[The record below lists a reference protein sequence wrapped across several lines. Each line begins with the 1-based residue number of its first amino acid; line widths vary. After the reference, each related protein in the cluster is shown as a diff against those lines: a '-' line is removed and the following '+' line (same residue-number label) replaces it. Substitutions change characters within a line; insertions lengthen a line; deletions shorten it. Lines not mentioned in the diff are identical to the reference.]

1 MWAYVENLGAGGA
14 LKGKGRDRSAGRE
27 PRIGKGGASDPGPL
41 LVPFRLRGVRIGVQ
55 MTFMLLGMLL
65 AYALLPGHQPLDGR
79 AYTVLLLAAADGAFI
94 ISRLPWEQLLTRPT
108 GNRYLYVWAVLDILL
123 ITVAIS
129 MTGHAESELFF
140 LYALTTVFFAA
151 SYPPLGH
158 VALLLFTCT
167 SYAAVVGL
175 DGLENTTS
183 ATVAVRLGGLALVA
197 FVASFLSRELLRQMR
212 EHGEART
219 ESESRAGLLAMV
231 ASASR
236 SMSTLDPEQ
245 VLGIVVES
253 SLQMGFDGAEICL
266 FDEATHTWRVA
277 QHRGLNADYG
287 SVEPIEAGVAGLV
300 HRRRETVVL
309 DNYSGW
315 PGGLRQVR
323 DAGFRFMI
331 ASPVW
336 CGGELVGALVAGSLA
351 RRTPR
356 PHEVECLDLLAAQAG
371 AALNNARL
379 FSERRAF
386 EARLEHQAFHD
397 GLTNLPN
404 RALFLD
410 RLEQALA
417 RTRRDGDAVG
427 VLFMDLDRFKMVN
440 DSLGHD
446 VGDELLAAVARRLIV
461 CLRPGDT
468 LARYGGDEF
477 TVLLER
483 LRSDADAIEVAERL
497 LRSLSEPF
505 VLQER
510 QVFVS
515 ASIGV
520 SFAKQPLSEDGDP
533 LREADLAMY
542 RAKERGKGRWEV
554 FESAMNA
561 EAVQRLELET
571 ELRQAIDRDELFLL
585 YQPLVDLASGRITG
599 VEALVRWRHP
609 RRGVVTPDKFIALA
623 EETGLILRL
632 GTWVLEEACRQGQ
645 RWLEEGLPPLH
656 VSVNISADQF
666 QKGRLP
672 EQLQEILVATGLAPD
687 RLTLEM
693 TESVVMEEA
702 EATMQIMREIAG
714 LGVRLALDDFGQG
727 YSSLSYLKRFP
738 LDVLKVDKAF
748 VDGLVDNAEDRA
760 IVRSVVALARELGIS
775 VTAEGIETARQL
787 EQVKALG
794 CHVGQGYWFSRA
806 VGPDGINELL
816 RPSGAEAGNGQK
828 SSALSSGTVPRARS
842 TA

>member
-1 MWAYVENLGAGGA
+1 M
-14 LKGKGRDRSAGRE
+14 KRRPRDRELSEEQSNSEAGAAE
-27 PRIGKGGASDPGPL
+27 PGTL

-55 MTFMLLGMLL
+55 MTFMVLGMLG
-65 AYALLPGHQPLDGR
+65 AYALLPGHHPVDGR
-79 AYTVLLLAAADGAFI
+79 AYTILLLAAADGAFI
-94 ISRLPWEQLLTRPT
+94 ISRLPWAQLLTRPT
-108 GNRYLYVWAVLDILL
+108 GNRYLYAWAMLDILM
-123 ITVAIS
+123 ITVAVS

-151 SYPPLGH
+151 SYPPLGQ
-158 VALLLFTCT
+158 VVLLVFTFAGYT
-167 SYAAVVGL
+167 IVLAL
-175 DGLENTTS
+175 DGMEKITA
-183 ATVAVRLGGLALVA
+183 ATLTVRIGGLGLVA

-212 EHGEART
+212 EHGKART

-253 SLQMGFDGAEICL
+253 TLQMGFDGAEICL
-266 FDEATHTWRVA
+266 FDHATHTWRVA

-300 HRRRETVVL
+300 HSRRETVVL

-397 GLTNLPN
+397 ALTNLPN

-417 RTRRDGDAVG
+417 RTRRDGAPIG

-446 VGDELLAAVARRLIV
+446 VGDELLAAVAQRLNE

-483 LRSDADAIEVAERL
+483 LKSDADAIDVAERL
-497 LRSLSEPF
+497 LRSLAAPF
-505 VLQER
+505 ILQER
-510 QVFVS
+510 EVFVS

-520 SFAKQPLSEDGDP
+520 SFTKEPMAEEGDP

-554 FESAMNA
+554 FETEMNA
-561 EAVQRLELET
+561 EAMRRLELET
-571 ELRQAIDRDELFLL
+571 ELRQAIDREELFLL
-585 YQPLVDLASGRITG
+585 YQPLVDLGTGKITG
-599 VEALVRWRHP
+599 VEALVRWHHP
-609 RRGVVTPDKFIALA
+609 RRGVVSPAEFVALA

-645 RWLEEGLPPLH
+645 QWLEDGLAIN

-666 QKGRLP
+666 QKGGLP
-672 EQLQEILVATGLAPD
+672 AQLREILIVTGLPPQ

-702 EATMQIMREIAG
+702 EATMQIMGEIDN

-748 VDGLVDNAEDRA
+748 VDGLVDNSEDRA

-775 VTAEGIETARQL
+775 VTAEGIETERQL
-787 EQVKALG
+787 EHVKALG
-794 CHVGQGYWFSRA
+794 CDVGQGYWFSRPVA
-806 VGPDGINELL
+806 ADAITELVRSAAAQDAGKDG
-816 RPSGAEAGNGQK
+816 GQN
-828 SSALSSGTVPRARS
+828 SSALNSGTVPAARS

>member
-1 MWAYVENLGAGGA
+1 MKVKPQGPRAGGGP
-14 LKGKGRDRSAGRE
+14 LNRE
-27 PRIGKGGASDPGPL
+27 ASASDPGHL
-41 LVPFRLRGVRIGVQ
+41 LVPFRLRGVRIGLQ
-55 MTFMLLGMLL
+55 MTFMVLGMLA
-65 AYALLPGHQPLDGR
+65 AYAVLPGHHPLDGR
-79 AYTVLLLAAADGAFI
+79 AYTILLLVAADSAFV
-94 ISRLPWEQLLTRPT
+94 ISRLPWEQLLNRPT
-108 GNRYLYVWAVLDILL
+108 GNRYLYAWAVLDILL

-129 MTGHAESELFF
+129 MTGHGDSELVF

-151 SYPPLGH
+151 SYPLLSQ
-158 VALLLFTCT
+158 VVLLFFTC
-167 SYAAVVGL
+167 VVYTGLLGL
-175 DGLENTTS
+175 DGFENVTS
-183 ATVAVRLGGLALVA
+183 AAMAVRIGGLALVG

-212 EHGEART
+212 QHGEART

-253 SLQMGFDGAEICL
+253 ALQMGFDSGEICL
-266 FDEATHTWRVA
+266 FDNSTDTWRVA
-277 QHRGLNADYG
+277 QHRGLDADYA
-287 SVEPIEAGVAGLV
+287 SVEPIDAGVAGLV
-300 HRRRETVVL
+300 HSRRETVVL
-309 DNYSGW
+309 DSYSGW
-315 PGGLRQVR
+315 PGGLGQVR

-336 CGGELVGALVAGSLA
+336 CGGELAGALVAGSLD

-417 RTRRDGDAVG
+417 RTRRDGAPLG

-446 VGDELLAAVARRLIV
+446 VGDELLAAVAQRLNE

-483 LRSDADAIEVAERL
+483 LRSDADATEVAERL
-497 LRSLSEPF
+497 LRSMSEPF

-510 QVFVS
+510 EVFVS

-520 SFAKQPLSEDGDP
+520 SFTKAPMSDDGDP

-554 FESAMNA
+554 FKSEMNA

-571 ELRQAIDRDELFLL
+571 ELRQAIDRQELFVL
-585 YQPLVDLASGRITG
+585 YQPLIELGSGRITG
-599 VEALVRWRHP
+599 VEALVRWHHP
-609 RRGVVTPDKFIALA
+609 RRGVVVPGEFVGLA
-623 EETGLILRL
+623 EETGLILRM
-632 GTWVLEEACRQGQ
+632 GTWVLEEACRQGRQ
-645 RWLEEGLPPLH
+645 WLDEGLAPLH
-656 VSVNISADQF
+656 IAVNISADQF
-666 QKGRLP
+666 QKGGLP
-672 EQLQEILVATGLAPD
+672 DQLRRILDSSGLPAE

-702 EATMQIMREIAG
+702 EATMHIMGEIDN

-787 EQVKALG
+787 EEVVALG
-794 CHVGQGYWFSRA
+794 CDVGQGYWFSRPVA
-806 VGPDGINELL
+806 
-816 RPSGAEAGNGQK
+816 AEAIAELMRAAEPAEPSEPADGNGGQS
-828 SSALSSGTVPRARS
+828 SSALSSGTVPAARR

>member
-1 MWAYVENLGAGGA
+1 
-14 LKGKGRDRSAGRE
+14 
-27 PRIGKGGASDPGPL
+27 
-41 LVPFRLRGVRIGVQ
+41 
-55 MTFMLLGMLL
+55 MTSMVLGMLA
-65 AYALLPGHQPLDGR
+65 AYALLPGHHRLDGR
-79 AYTVLLLAAADGAFI
+79 AYAILLLVAADGAFI
-94 ISRLPWEQLLTRPT
+94 ISRLPWERLLNRPR
-108 GNRYLYVWAVLDILL
+108 GNRYLYTWAVLDILL

-129 MTGHAESELFF
+129 MTGHGSSELFF

-151 SYPPLGH
+151 SYPLLSQ
-158 VALLLFTCT
+158 VLLLLFTC
-167 SYAAVVGL
+167 AVYTVVLTL
-175 DGLENTTS
+175 DGFEHVAS
-183 ATVAVRLGGLALVA
+183 AAMAVRIGGLALLA
-197 FVASFLSRELLRQMR
+197 FIASFLSRELLRQMR

-266 FDEATHTWRVA
+266 FDSATQTWRVA
-277 QHRGLNADYG
+277 QHRGVNADYG
-287 SVEPIEAGVAGLV
+287 ISEPIEAGVAGLV
-300 HRRRETVVL
+300 HSRRETVVL

-315 PGGLRQVR
+315 PAALSQVR
-323 DAGFRFMI
+323 EAGFRFMI

-397 GLTNLPN
+397 ALTNLPN

-410 RLEQALA
+410 RLELALA
-417 RTRRDGDAVG
+417 HSRRDGGPVG

-446 VGDELLAAVARRLIV
+446 VGDDLLAAVAQRLNE

-477 TVLLER
+477 TVLLDR
-483 LRSDADAIEVAERL
+483 LRSDADATEVAERL
-497 LRSLSEPF
+497 LRSLSDPF
-505 VLQER
+505 ILQGRE
-510 QVFVS
+510 VFVS

-520 SFAKQPLSEDGDP
+520 SFTKHPLTPHSDP

-542 RAKERGKGRWEV
+542 RAKERGKGRWQV
-554 FESAMNA
+554 FETEMNA
-561 EAVQRLELET
+561 EAVRRLELET
-571 ELRQAIDRDELFLL
+571 ELRQAIERKELFLL
-585 YQPLVDLASGRITG
+585 YQPLVELASGRITG

-609 RRGVVTPDKFIALA
+609 RRGIVYPTEFIALA

-645 RWLEEGLPPLH
+645 QWLDDGLPPLH
-656 VSVNISADQF
+656 IAVNISADQF
-666 QKGRLP
+666 QKGGLP
-672 EQLQEILVATGLAPD
+672 QQLREILAATGLPPD
-687 RLTLEM
+687 RLILEM

-702 EATMQIMREIAG
+702 EATMHIMGEIDN

-775 VTAEGIETARQL
+775 VTAEGIETVRQL
-787 EQVKALG
+787 EHVKTLG
-794 CHVGQGYWFSRA
+794 CDVGQGYWFSRPVPA
-806 VGPDGINELL
+806 DEITALMRKQPAGE
-816 RPSGAEAGNGQK
+816 EAG
-828 SSALSSGTVPRARS
+828 AVIRTPTR
-842 TA
+842 

>member
-1 MWAYVENLGAGGA
+1 M
-14 LKGKGRDRSAGRE
+14 KDRPREREPGRE
-27 PRIGKGGASDPGPL
+27 RRTAKRAASEPGQL
-41 LVPFRLRGVRIGVQ
+41 LVPFRLRGVRIGVH
-55 MTFMLLGMLL
+55 MTFMVLGMMA
-65 AYALLPGHQPLDGR
+65 AYALLPGHHPLDGR

-94 ISRLPWEQLLTRPT
+94 ISRLRWEQLLTRPA
-108 GNRYLYVWAVLDILL
+108 GNRYLYAWAVLDILL

-151 SYPPLGH
+151 SYPLRGQ
-158 VALLLFTCT
+158 VALLLFTCS
-167 SYAAVVGL
+167 SYTTVLAL
-175 DGLENTTS
+175 DGLEKTTS
-183 ATVAVRLGGLALVA
+183 AALAVRLGGLALVA

-253 SLQMGFDGAEICL
+253 ALQMGFDGAEICL
-266 FDEATHTWRVA
+266 FDQATHTWKVA

-287 SVEPIEAGVAGLV
+287 AVEPIEAGVAGLV
-300 HRRRETVVL
+300 HARRETVVL

-356 PHEVECLDLLAAQAG
+356 PHEVECLDLLASQAG

-417 RTRRDGDAVG
+417 RTRRDGDPVG

-446 VGDELLAAVARRLIV
+446 VGDELLTAVAQRLNV

-483 LRSDADAIEVAERL
+483 LRFDGDAIEVAERL
-497 LRSLSEPF
+497 LRSLAEPF
-505 VLQER
+505 TLQER

-520 SFAKQPLSEDGDP
+520 SIASQPLLHDADP

-554 FESAMNA
+554 FESEMNA
-561 EAVQRLELET
+561 EAVRRLEMET
-571 ELRQAIDRDELFLL
+571 ELRQAIDGDELVLL
-585 YQPLVDLASGRITG
+585 YQPLIDLVSGRMSG
-599 VEALVRWRHP
+599 VEALVRWQHP
-609 RRGVVTPDKFIALA
+609 RRGLVSPEEFIPLA

-645 RWLEEGLPPLH
+645 QWLEEGLPPLH
-656 VSVNISADQF
+656 VAVNISADQF
-666 QKGRLP
+666 QKGGLP
-672 EQLQEILVATGLAPD
+672 KQLNEILIATGLPAD

-702 EATMQIMREIAG
+702 EATMQIMSEIDG

-748 VDGLVDNAEDRA
+748 VDGLVDNTEDRA
-760 IVRSVVALARELGIS
+760 IVRSVVALARELNIS
-775 VTAEGIETARQL
+775 VTAEGIETERQM

-794 CHVGQGYWFSRA
+794 CNVGQGYWFSRPVTA
-806 VGPDGINELL
+806 DAITELL
-816 RPSGAEAGNGQK
+816 RGTVADDGNGQK

>member
-1 MWAYVENLGAGGA
+1 MGDA
-14 LKGKGRDRSAGRE
+14 
-27 PRIGKGGASDPGPL
+27 PL
-41 LVPFRLRGVRIGVQ
+41 VVPFRLRAVRIGVQ
-55 MTFMLLGMLL
+55 MTFMVLAMLL
-65 AYALLPGHQPLDGR
+65 AYAVLPGHEPLDGR
-79 AYTVLLLAAADGAFI
+79 AYTVLLLAGADIAFI
-94 ISRLPWEQLLTRPT
+94 ISRLSWDKLLARPAGTRW
-108 GNRYLYVWAVLDILL
+108 LYVWAALDIVL
-123 ITVAIS
+123 ITVAIG
-129 MTGHAESELFF
+129 MTGHASSELFY

-151 SYPPLGH
+151 SYPPWGQAALLVFTSASYAGV
-158 VALLLFTCT
+158 VALDGWDQTT
-167 SYAAVVGL
+167 AATMV
-175 DGLENTTS
+175 
-183 ATVAVRLGGLALVA
+183 VRLGSLALVA
-197 FVASFLSRELLRQMR
+197 FIASFLSRELLRQMR
-212 EHGEART
+212 EHGQART

-266 FDEATHTWRVA
+266 FDKATHTWRVA
-277 QHRGLNADYG
+277 KHRGLNPDYG

-300 HRRRETVVL
+300 HTRRETVVL

-315 PGGLRQVR
+315 PGGVRQVR

-336 CGGELVGALVAGSLA
+336 CGGELVGALVVGSLT
-351 RRTPR
+351 RRSPR

-397 GLTNLPN
+397 ALTNLPN

-410 RLEQALA
+410 RLDQALA
-417 RTRRDGDAVG
+417 RTRRDGEPVG

-446 VGDELLAAVARRLIV
+446 VGDELLSAVAQRLSV

-483 LRSDADAIEVAERL
+483 LRSDADAIDVAERL
-497 LRSLSEPF
+497 LRSLSAPF
-505 VLQER
+505 ILQER
-510 QVFVS
+510 QVFIS

-520 SFAKQPLSEDGDP
+520 SFAKHPYSNDSDP

-554 FESAMNA
+554 FESDMNA
-561 EAVQRLELET
+561 EAIRRLELET
-571 ELRQAIDRDELFLL
+571 ELRQAIDGQEMFLL
-585 YQPLVDLASGRITG
+585 YQPLVDLGSGTVTG

-609 RRGVVTPDKFIALA
+609 SRGVVSPNDFIGLA

-632 GTWVLEEACRQGQ
+632 GDWILEEACRQGQ
-645 RWLEEGLPPLH
+645 RWLELGLPPLH
-656 VSVNISADQF
+656 VAVNISADQF
-666 QKGRLP
+666 QKGGLP
-672 EQLQEILVATGLAPD
+672 GKLLEILVATGLPAD

-702 EATMQIMREIAG
+702 EATMEIMSEIDG

-748 VDGLVDNAEDRA
+748 VDGLVDNPEDRA

-787 EQVKALG
+787 EHVKSLG
-794 CHVGQGYWFSRA
+794 CHVGQGYWFSRPVEA
-806 VGPDGINELL
+806 DAITELL
-816 RPSGAEAGNGQK
+816 GGARDGREPVADSVPEA
-828 SSALSSGTVPRARS
+828 LRS
-842 TA
+842 PGR

>member
-1 MWAYVENLGAGGA
+1 M
-14 LKGKGRDRSAGRE
+14 
-27 PRIGKGGASDPGPL
+27 I
-41 LVPFRLRGVRIGVQ
+41 PFRLRGVRIGVQ
-55 MTFMLLGMLL
+55 MTFMLLGMLA
-65 AYALLPGHQPLDGR
+65 AYSLLPGHYPVDGR
-79 AYTVLLLAAADGAFI
+79 AFAVLLLAAADGAFI

-108 GNRYLYVWAVLDILL
+108 GNRYLYAWAVLDILL
-123 ITVAIS
+123 VTVAIS
-129 MTGHAESELFF
+129 MTGHADSELFY
-140 LYALTTVFFAA
+140 LYGLTTVFFAA
-151 SYPPLGH
+151 SYPLVGQ
-158 VALLLFTCT
+158 VALLAFTSA
-167 SYAAVVGL
+167 SYTGILAL
-175 DGLENTTS
+175 DGLENTTA
-183 ATVAVRLGGLALVA
+183 ATMTVRLGGLALVA
-197 FVASFLSRELLRQMR
+197 FVASFLSRELVRQIR

-245 VLGIVVES
+245 VLGIVVDS

-266 FDEATHTWRVA
+266 FDKATHTWSVA

-287 SVEPIEAGVAGLV
+287 ASEPLEAGVAGLV
-300 HRRRETVVL
+300 HSRRETVVL

-417 RTRRDGDAVG
+417 RTRRDGDPVG

-446 VGDELLAAVARRLIV
+446 VGDELLAAVAQRLNE

-483 LRSDADAIEVAERL
+483 LHSDADAIEVAERL
-497 LRSLSEPF
+497 LRSLTDPF
-505 VLQER
+505 ILQER
-510 QVFVS
+510 EVFVS

-520 SFAKQPLSEDGDP
+520 SFAKQPLSDDGDP

-554 FESAMNA
+554 FESEMNA
-561 EAVQRLELET
+561 EAMRRLEWET
-571 ELRQAIDRDELFLL
+571 DLRQAIDRDELFLL
-585 YQPLVDLASGRITG
+585 YQPLVDLTSGRLTG

-609 RRGVVTPDKFIALA
+609 RRGVVMPDQFIPLA
-623 EETGLILRL
+623 EETGLIIGL

-645 RWLEEGLPPLH
+645 QWLEDGLPPLH
-656 VSVNISADQF
+656 VAVNISAEQF
-666 QKGRLP
+666 QKGGLP
-672 EQLQEILVATGLAPD
+672 AQILEILIATGLPAD

-693 TESVVMEEA
+693 TESVVMKEA
-702 EATMQIMREIAG
+702 EATMEIMGEIDG

-748 VDGLVDNAEDRA
+748 VDGLVENSEDRA
-760 IVRSVVALARELGIS
+760 IIRTVVALARELGIS
-775 VTAEGIETARQL
+775 VTAEGIETAQQL
-787 EQVKALG
+787 DHVKELG
-794 CHVGQGYWFSRA
+794 CNTGQGYFFSRP
-806 VGPDGINELL
+806 VGPDAITEFL
-816 RPSGAEAGNGQK
+816 RPTAPPALDDLNGLNGQN